1 MLAHLK
7 SKGIDAGLDARL
19 AFWPGESGLEQM
31 NPGEIAVPVADSR
44 RAPWS
49 DWIAVLLLLSGTAA
63 VVVWQNSRLGVLWDL
78 SYVLDSSYRISL
90 GDLPY
95 RDFPFSHAPL
105 TFLIQAAIIKLGGR
119 VFWHTTAY
127 CALMGGLATVT
138 TWRILL
144 NVLRDTLAHAR
155 LVAFLLSLPLVVL
168 GIYCIFPHPFYDPD
182 CTFAILL
189 SVLLLQQLDRKPAS
203 SWHALL
209 AGASLVIPLFV
220 KQNTGLAF
228 FVSAGLALAAL
239 MTIEI
244 FRRRSGRRYVWSLA
258 GAIAGLSLALLLIHF
273 SAGLRNYWHWTIEFA
288 AARRTPARGEM
299 LAIYQG
305 KFLLLWL
312 AIFAVGAIL
321 LWFRRRGQ
329 RVLALVSALLMSV
342 PFAWPAI
349 YLLRDQDAS
358 ERADRLIG
366 VWPLLLI
373 VAFVVAVATIRR
385 RTGTALVLPFIL
397 IAAVNGNFMSQQLW
411 GSTYAVWPL
420 FMILFASTI
429 DGLASLSKSWSSWTT
444 IPLAAIVVA
453 SLLIAGGFYVRSHE
467 RLDYANLSDGELAR
481 STLPQ
486 LKGLSVRG
494 QWLPDFEELVRYSET
509 NIPRDD
515 GLMLIPGEDLF
526 YYTTGRR
533 PHFPV
538 LLFDHTTNPYSPEEL
553 IKLWRDKNIRWVI
566 VKQDLQLEEDPV
578 ENRDRLIE
586 LLEQNFEQVESLNNY
601 DIYKRSDSLP
611 PDDDRDQN

>member
-1 MLAHLK
+1 M
-7 SKGIDAGLDARL
+7 AGPLVN
-19 AFWPGESGLEQM
+19 S
-31 NPGEIAVPVADSR
+31 SR
-44 RAPWS
+44 RLWQ
-49 DWIAVLLLLSGTAA
+49 DWTAALFLFSATAA
-63 VVVWQNSRLGVLWDL
+63 VVVWQNLRLGVLWDL

-95 RDFPFSHAPL
+95 RDFPFPHAPL
-105 TFLIQAAIIKLGGR
+105 TFLVQAAIIKLAGR
-119 VFWHTTAY
+119 VFWHTTVY
-127 CALMGGLATVT
+127 CALVGGLATVM

-144 NVLRDTLAHAR
+144 NVGRDTLAHAR
-155 LVAFLLSLPLVVL
+155 LVALLLSLPLVVL

-182 CTFAILL
+182 CTLAILL
-189 SVLLLQQLDRKPAS
+189 SVLLLQQLDRKPAAS
-203 SWHALL
+203 GRALL

-244 FRRRSGRRYVWSLA
+244 FRRRPVRRYVCALA
-258 GAIAGLSLALLLIHF
+258 GAIAGLSLALLLIHLF
-273 SAGLRNYWHWTIEFA
+273 AGLKNYWHWTIEFA
-288 AARRTPARGEM
+288 AGRRTPARGEM

-305 KFLLLWL
+305 KILLLWL
-312 AIFAVGAIL
+312 AIFAAGAIL

-329 RVLALVSALLMSV
+329 RVLALTSALLMSA

-349 YLLRDQDAS
+349 YLLRDQDAG

-366 VWPLLLI
+366 VWPVLLI
-373 VAFVVAVATIRR
+373 VAFVIAVATIRR
-385 RTGTALVLPFIL
+385 RTGIRLALPFIL
-397 IAAVNGNFMSQQLW
+397 IAAVHGAFMSQQLW

-420 FMILFASTI
+420 FMILLASTLA
-429 DGLASLSKSWSSWTT
+429 GLAAILKSWSSWTT
-444 IPLAAIVVA
+444 IPLAAIVAA
-453 SLLIAGGFYVRSHE
+453 SLVISGAFYVREHE

-494 QWLPDFEELVRYSET
+494 DWIPDFEELVRYSET

-515 GLMLIPGEDLF
+515 GLVLIPGEDLF

-533 PHFPV
+533 PRFPV
-538 LLFDHTTNPYSPEEL
+538 LLFDHTTNPYSPEE
-553 IKLWRDKNIRWVI
+553 IAKLCRDQNIRWVI

-578 ENRDRLIE
+578 ENRDLLIE
-586 LLEQNFEQVESLNNY
+586 LLEKDFEQVESLNNY
-601 DIYKRSDSLP
+601 DIYRRSDSLP
-611 PDDDRDQN
+611 DDDRDPD

>member
-1 MLAHLK
+1 MADPLAN
-7 SKGIDAGLDARL
+7 S
-19 AFWPGESGLEQM
+19 
-31 NPGEIAVPVADSR
+31 SR
-44 RAPWS
+44 RLWP
-49 DWIAVLLLLSGTAA
+49 DWAAALLLFSATAA

-78 SYVLDSSYRISL
+78 SYVLDSSYRLSL

-95 RDFPFSHAPL
+95 RDFPFPHAPI
-105 TFLIQAAIIKLGGR
+105 TFLIQAALIKLAGR
-119 VFWHTTAY
+119 VFWHTTVY
-127 CALMGGLATVT
+127 CALTGGLATVM

-144 NVLRDTLAHAR
+144 NVLRNTLAHAR
-155 LVAFLLSLPLVVL
+155 LLAPLLSLPLVVL

-182 CTFAILL
+182 CTLAILL
-189 SVLLLQQLDRKPAS
+189 SVLLLQQLDRKPAG
-203 SWHALL
+203 HAFL
-209 AGASLVIPLFV
+209 AGVSLVIPLFV

-228 FVSAGLALAAL
+228 FVSAGVALAAL

-244 FRRRSGRRYVWSLA
+244 FRRRPVRRYACALA
-258 GAIAGLSLALLLIHF
+258 GAIAGLTLALLLIHL
-273 SAGLRNYWHWTIEFA
+273 SAGLKNYWHWTIEFA

-305 KFLLLWL
+305 KILLLWL
-312 AIFAVGAIL
+312 AIFAAGAIL

-329 RVLALVSALLMSV
+329 RVLALTSALLMSA

-366 VWPLLLI
+366 VWPVLLI

-385 RTGTALVLPFIL
+385 RTGIALALPFIL

-420 FMILFASTI
+420 FMILFAGTI
-429 DGLASLSKSWSSWTT
+429 AGLAAILKSWSVWTT
-444 IPLAAIVVA
+444 IPLAAIVAA
-453 SLLIAGGFYVRSHE
+453 SLLVSGACYVRAHE

-486 LKGLSVRG
+486 LKGLNVRG
-494 QWLPDFEELVRYSET
+494 AWLPDFEELVRYSEA

-515 GLMLIPGEDLF
+515 GLVLIPGEDLF

-533 PHFPV
+533 PRFPV
-538 LLFDHTTNPYSPEEL
+538 LLFDHTTNPYSPEE
-553 IKLWRDKNIRWVI
+553 IAKLCRDKNIRWVI

-578 ENRDRLIE
+578 ESRDHLIE
-586 LLEQNFEQVESLNNY
+586 LLEQDFEQVESLNNY
-601 DIYKRSDSLP
+601 DIYRRSDP
-611 PDDDRDQN
+611 KQGADDDDNPN

>member
-1 MLAHLK
+1 MLFSLNK
-7 SKGIDAGLDARL
+7 DVNKLWVDAMIRCDPL
-19 AFWPGESGLEQM
+19 ASS
-31 NPGEIAVPVADSR
+31 SR
-44 RAPWS
+44 RLWPDLTAALFLFS
-49 DWIAVLLLLSGTAA
+49 ATAA
-63 VVVWQNSRLGVLWDL
+63 VVIWQNSRLGVLWDL

-95 RDFPFSHAPL
+95 RDFPFPHAPL
-105 TFLIQAAIIKLGGR
+105 TFLIQAGIIKLAGR
-119 VFWHTTAY
+119 VFWHTTVY
-127 CALMGGLATVT
+127 CALMGGLATVM

-144 NVLRDTLAHAR
+144 NVLSDTLAKAR
-155 LVAFLLSLPLVVL
+155 LVAFLLSLPLAVL

-182 CTFAILL
+182 CTLAILL
-189 SVLLLQQLDRKPAS
+189 NVLLLQQLDRQPVAS
-203 SWHALL
+203 WRSFLS
-209 AGASLVIPLFV
+209 GATLVIPLFV

-228 FVSAGLALAAL
+228 FVSAGVALAAL

-244 FRRRSGRRYVWSLA
+244 FRRRPVRRYVVSLA

-273 SAGLRNYWHWTIEFA
+273 SAGLKNYWHWTIEFA

-305 KFLLLWL
+305 KILLLWL
-312 AIFAVGAIL
+312 AIFAAGAML

-329 RVLALVSALLMSV
+329 RALALASALLMSV

-349 YLLRDQDAS
+349 YLLRDQDAG
-358 ERADRLIG
+358 ERADRLLA
-366 VWPLLLI
+366 VWPVLLI
-373 VAFVVAVATIRR
+373 IALVIAVASIKR
-385 RTGTALVLPFIL
+385 RTGIALVLPFIL

-420 FMILFASTI
+420 FIILFASTI
-429 DGLASLSKSWSSWTT
+429 AGLSSLWKSWSSWTT
-444 IPLAAIVVA
+444 MPLAATVVA
-453 SLLIAGGFYVRSHE
+453 SLLISGAFYAHAHE

-481 STLPQ
+481 STLPP

-494 QWLPDFEELVRYSET
+494 AWLPDFEELVRYSEA

-515 GLMLIPGEDLF
+515 GLVLIPGEDLF

-533 PHFPV
+533 PRFPV
-538 LLFDHTTNPYSPEEL
+538 LLFDHTTNPYSPEE
-553 IKLWRDKNIRWVI
+553 IAKLCRDKNIRWVI

-578 ENRDRLIE
+578 ENRDHLIE
-586 LLEQNFEQVESLNNY
+586 LLEKDFEQVESLNNY
-601 DIYKRSDSLP
+601 DIYRRSDP
-611 PDDDRDQN
+611 EKDQDDEP

>member
-1 MLAHLK
+1 M
-7 SKGIDAGLDARL
+7 
-19 AFWPGESGLEQM
+19 
-31 NPGEIAVPVADSR
+31 AVPLANSSR
-44 RAPWS
+44 RLWP
-49 DWIAVLLLLSGTAA
+49 DWTAALFLFSATAA

-78 SYVLDSSYRISL
+78 SYVLDSSFRISL

-95 RDFPFSHAPL
+95 RDFPFPHAPL
-105 TFLIQAAIIKLGGR
+105 TFLVQAALIKLGGR
-119 VFWHTTAY
+119 VFWHTTVY
-127 CALMGGLATVT
+127 CALMGGLATVM

-155 LVAFLLSLPLVVL
+155 LVAFLLSLPLAVL

-182 CTFAILL
+182 CTLAILL
-189 SVLLLQQLDRKPAS
+189 SVLLLQQLDRQPAA
-203 SWHALL
+203 SWRALL

-228 FVSAGLALAAL
+228 FASAGLALAAL

-244 FRRRSGRRYVWSLA
+244 FRRRPVRRYVCALA

-273 SAGLRNYWHWTIEFA
+273 SAGLKNYWHWTIEFA

-305 KFLLLWL
+305 KILLLWL
-312 AIFAVGAIL
+312 AIFAAGAIL

-329 RVLALVSALLMSV
+329 RVLALVSALLMSA

-349 YLLRDQDAS
+349 YLLRDQDAG

-366 VWPLLLI
+366 VWPVLLI
-373 VAFVVAVATIRR
+373 VAFVIAVASIRR
-385 RTGTALVLPFIL
+385 RAGIALALPFIL

-429 DGLASLSKSWSSWTT
+429 VGLASMLKSWSSWTT

-453 SLLIAGGFYVRSHE
+453 SLLISGAFYVRSHE

-494 QWLPDFEELVRYSET
+494 AWLPDFEELVRYSET

-515 GLMLIPGEDLF
+515 GLVLIPGEDLF

-533 PHFPV
+533 PQFPV
-538 LLFDHTTNPYSPEEL
+538 LLFDHTTNPYSPEE
-553 IKLWRDKNIRWVI
+553 IAKLCRDKNIRWVI

-578 ENRDRLIE
+578 ENRERLIE
-586 LLEQNFEQVESLNNY
+586 LLEKDFEQVESLNNY
-601 DIYKRSDSLP
+601 DIYRRSDP
-611 PDDDRDQN
+611 EKDQVDEP

>member
-1 MLAHLK
+1 VTI
-7 SKGIDAGLDARL
+7 SIRRC
-19 AFWPGESGLEQM
+19 WPDLTAALFLFS
-31 NPGEIAVPVADSR
+31 A
-44 RAPWS
+44 
-49 DWIAVLLLLSGTAA
+49 TAA

-90 GDLPY
+90 GDIPY
-95 RDFPFSHAPL
+95 RDFPFPHAPL
-105 TFLIQAAIIKLGGR
+105 TFLVQAALIKLGGR

-127 CALMGGLATVT
+127 CALMGGLANVMA
-138 TWRILL
+138 WRVLL
-144 NVLRDTLAHAR
+144 NVLRDKLAHAR
-155 LVAFLLSLPLVVL
+155 LVAFVLSLPLVLL

-203 SWHALL
+203 SWCALL

-244 FRRRSGRRYVWSLA
+244 FRRRSVRRYVWSLA
-258 GAIAGLSLALLLIHF
+258 GAIAGLSLALLLIHL
-273 SAGLRNYWHWTIEFA
+273 SAGLKNFWHWTIQFA

-305 KFLLLWL
+305 KILLLWL
-312 AIFAVGAIL
+312 AIFAAGATL
-321 LWFRRRGQ
+321 LLFRRRDQ
-329 RVLALVSALLMSV
+329 RVLTLTSALLMSA

-358 ERADRLIG
+358 ERADRLIA
-366 VWPLLLI
+366 VWPVLLI
-373 VAFVVAVATIRR
+373 IAFVIAVATIKRR
-385 RTGTALVLPFIL
+385 AGVSLILPFIL

-420 FMILFASTI
+420 FMILFASAI
-429 DGLASLSKSWSSWTT
+429 AGIAAMLKSWSSWTT
-444 IPLAAIVVA
+444 MPLTAIVVA
-453 SLLIAGGFYVRSHE
+453 SLLISGAFYVRSHE
-467 RLDYANLSDGELAR
+467 RLDYANLTDGELNR

-494 QWLPDFEELVRYSET
+494 DWIPSFEELVRYSDA

-515 GLMLIPGEDLF
+515 GLVLIPGEDPF
-526 YYTTGRR
+526 YFTTGRR
-533 PHFPV
+533 PGFPV
-538 LLFDHTTNPYSPEEL
+538 LLFDHTTNPYSPEEIVQL
-553 IKLWRDKNIRWVI
+553 CRDKNIRWVI

-586 LLEQNFEQVESLNNY
+586 LLERDFEQVESLNNY
-601 DIYKRSDSLP
+601 DIYRRSDPSES
-611 PDDDRDQN
+611 DDEP

>member
-1 MLAHLK
+1 MIGFRTDRK
-7 SKGIDAGLDARL
+7 VSILD
-19 AFWPGESGLEQM
+19 S
-31 NPGEIAVPVADSR
+31 NIASR
-44 RAPWS
+44 KYWPWS
-49 DWIAVLLLLSGTAA
+49 DWIAALVLFSATAA

-95 RDFPFSHAPL
+95 RDFPFPHAPL
-105 TFLIQAAIIKLGGR
+105 TFLVQAAIIKLGGR
-119 VFWHTTAY
+119 VFWHTTVY
-127 CALMGGLATVT
+127 CALMGGLATVL

-144 NVLRDTLAHAR
+144 NVVRDTVAHAR
-155 LVAFLLSLPLVVL
+155 LVAFLLSLPLAVL

-182 CTFAILL
+182 CTLAILL
-189 SVLLLQQLDRKPAS
+189 SVLLLQQIDHKPAS
-203 SWHALL
+203 SWRALL
-209 AGASLVIPLFV
+209 AGASLVIPLFI

-228 FVSAGLALAAL
+228 FVSAGLALLAL
-239 MTIEI
+239 MTIEM
-244 FRRRSGRRYVWSLA
+244 FRRRPLRRYLCALA
-258 GAIAGLSLALLLIHF
+258 GAIAGLSLALLLIHLF
-273 SAGLRNYWHWTIEFA
+273 AGLKNYWHWTIEFA

-305 KFLLLWL
+305 KILLLWL
-312 AIFAVGAIL
+312 ASFAAGAGL

-329 RVLALVSALLMSV
+329 RVPALLSALLMSA

-349 YLLRDQDAS
+349 YLLREQDAS

-366 VWPLLLI
+366 VWPVLLI
-373 VAFVVAVATIRR
+373 VAFVIAAASIRR
-385 RTGTALVLPFIL
+385 RTGIALVLPFIL

-429 DGLASLSKSWSSWTT
+429 VGLNAILKSWSSWTT
-444 IPLAAIVVA
+444 IPLAAIAVA
-453 SLLIAGGFYVRSHE
+453 SLLVSGACYIRSHE
-467 RLDYANLSDGELAR
+467 RLDYANLDDGEVHR

-509 NIPRDD
+509 NIARDD
-515 GLMLIPGEDLF
+515 GLVLIPGEDLF
-526 YYTTGRR
+526 YFTTGRR
-533 PHFPV
+533 PRFPV
-538 LLFDHTTNPYSPEEL
+538 LLFDHTTNPYSPEE
-553 IKLWRDKNIRWVI
+553 IAKLCRDQNIRWVI

-578 ENRDRLIE
+578 EHRDRLIE
-586 LLEQNFEQVESLNNY
+586 LLEKDFEQVESLNNY
-601 DIYKRSDSLP
+601 DIYRRSESE
-611 PDDDRDQN
+611 PDEAN

>member
-1 MLAHLK
+1 
-7 SKGIDAGLDARL
+7 
-19 AFWPGESGLEQM
+19 
-31 NPGEIAVPVADSR
+31 
-44 RAPWS
+44 
-49 DWIAVLLLLSGTAA
+49 
-63 VVVWQNSRLGVLWDL
+63 
-78 SYVLDSSYRISL
+78 
-90 GDLPY
+90 
-95 RDFPFSHAPL
+95 
-105 TFLIQAAIIKLGGR
+105 
-119 VFWHTTAY
+119 
-127 CALMGGLATVT
+127 MGGLATVM

-155 LVAFLLSLPLVVL
+155 LVAFLLSLPLAVL

-182 CTFAILL
+182 CTLAILL
-189 SVLLLQQLDRKPAS
+189 SVLLLQQLDRQPAA
-203 SWHALL
+203 SWRALL

-228 FVSAGLALAAL
+228 FASAGLALAVL
-239 MTIEI
+239 MAIEI
-244 FRRRSGRRYVWSLA
+244 FRKRPVRRYVCALA

-273 SAGLRNYWHWTIEFA
+273 SAGLKNYWHWTIEFA

-305 KFLLLWL
+305 KILLLWL
-312 AIFAVGAIL
+312 AIFAAGAIL
-321 LWFRRRGQ
+321 LWFSRRGQ
-329 RVLALVSALLMSV
+329 RVLALVSALLMSA

-366 VWPLLLI
+366 IWPVLLI
-373 VAFVVAVATIRR
+373 VAFVVAVASVRR
-385 RTGTALVLPFIL
+385 RTGMALVLPFIL

-420 FMILFASTI
+420 FMILFASAI
-429 DGLASLSKSWSSWTT
+429 AGLASIRSLASVRLDAGLVPQLPGRTSPPSKRSDDQQSWTT
-444 IPLAAIVVA
+444 MPLAAIIVA
-453 SLLIAGGFYVRSHE
+453 ALLIAGGFYVHAHE
-467 RLDYANLSDGELAR
+467 RLDYANLSDGELVR

-515 GLMLIPGEDLF
+515 ALVLIPGEDLF

-533 PHFPV
+533 PRFPV
-538 LLFDHTTNPYSPEEL
+538 LLFDHTTNPFSPEE
-553 IKLWRDKNIRWVI
+553 IAKLCRDKNIRWVI

-578 ENRDRLIE
+578 ENRDHLIE
-586 LLEQNFEQVESLNNY
+586 LLEQDFEQVESLNNY
-601 DIYKRSDSLP
+601 DIYRRSDP
-611 PDDDRDQN
+611 EKDQDDEP

>member
-1 MLAHLK
+1 
-7 SKGIDAGLDARL
+7 
-19 AFWPGESGLEQM
+19 M
-31 NPGEIAVPVADSR
+31 NPGEMADPHANSSR
-44 RAPWS
+44 RLWP
-49 DWIAVLLLLSGTAA
+49 DWTAALFLFLATAA

-95 RDFPFSHAPL
+95 RDFPFPHAPL
-105 TFLIQAAIIKLGGR
+105 TFLVQAAIIKLAGR
-119 VFWHTTAY
+119 VFWHTTVY
-127 CALMGGLATVT
+127 CALMGGLATVM

-144 NVLRDTLAHAR
+144 NVLRDRLAHAT
-155 LVAFLLSLPLVVL
+155 LVAFFLSLPLAVL

-182 CTFAILL
+182 CTLAILL
-189 SVLLLQQLDRKPAS
+189 SVLLLQQLDRQPVAS
-203 SWHALL
+203 WRAFL
-209 AGASLVIPLFV
+209 AGATLVIPLFV

-228 FVSAGLALAAL
+228 FASAGLALVAL

-244 FRRRSGRRYVWSLA
+244 FRRRPVRRYVLSLA
-258 GAIAGLSLALLLIHF
+258 GAVAGLSLALLLIHLF
-273 SAGLRNYWHWTIEFA
+273 AGLKNYWHWTIEFA

-305 KFLLLWL
+305 KILLLWL
-312 AIFAVGAIL
+312 AIFAAGAML

-329 RVLALVSALLMSV
+329 RALALASALLMSV

-349 YLLRDQDAS
+349 YLLRDQDAG
-358 ERADRLIG
+358 ERADRLLA
-366 VWPLLLI
+366 VWPVLLI
-373 VAFVVAVATIRR
+373 VAFVIAVASIRR
-385 RTGTALVLPFIL
+385 RTGMALVLPFIL

-429 DGLASLSKSWSSWTT
+429 VGLSALLKSWSSWTT
-444 IPLAAIVVA
+444 IPLAAIVAA
-453 SLLIAGGFYVRSHE
+453 SLLISGAFYVRSHE
-467 RLDYANLSDGELAR
+467 RLDYANLTDGEMNR
-481 STLPQ
+481 STLPP

-494 QWLPDFEELVRYSET
+494 DWIPNFEELVRYSEA

-515 GLMLIPGEDLF
+515 GLVLIPGEDLF

-533 PHFPV
+533 PRFPV
-538 LLFDHTTNPYSPEEL
+538 LLFDHTTNPYSPEEIARL
-553 IKLWRDKNIRWVI
+553 CRDKNIRWVI

-586 LLEQNFEQVESLNNY
+586 LLEKDFEQVESLNNY
-601 DIYKRSDSLP
+601 DIYRRSDP
-611 PDDDRDQN
+611 EKDQDDEP

>member
-1 MLAHLK
+1 
-7 SKGIDAGLDARL
+7 
-19 AFWPGESGLEQM
+19 M
-31 NPGEIAVPVADSR
+31 NPGEMADPLADSSR
-44 RAPWS
+44 RLWP
-49 DWIAVLLLLSGTAA
+49 DWMAALFLFSATAS

-90 GDLPY
+90 GDVPY
-95 RDFPFSHAPL
+95 RDFPFPHAPL
-105 TFLIQAAIIKLGGR
+105 TFLVQAAIIKLAGR
-119 VFWHTTAY
+119 VFWHTTVY
-127 CALMGGLATVT
+127 CALMGGLATVM

-155 LVAFLLSLPLVVL
+155 LVAFLLSLPLAVL

-182 CTFAILL
+182 CTLAILP
-189 SVLLLQQLDRKPAS
+189 SVLLLQQLDRQPAS
-203 SWHALL
+203 SWRALL

-228 FVSAGLALAAL
+228 FMSAGLALAAL

-244 FRRRSGRRYVWSLA
+244 FRRRPVRRYVCALA

-273 SAGLRNYWHWTIEFA
+273 SAGLKNYWHWTIEFA
-288 AARRTPARGEM
+288 ATRRTPARGEM

-305 KFLLLWL
+305 KILLLWL
-312 AIFAVGAIL
+312 ASFAAGAIL
-321 LWFRRRGQ
+321 LWFSHRGQ
-329 RVLALVSALLMSV
+329 RMLALASALLMSA

-366 VWPLLLI
+366 VWPVLLI
-373 VAFVVAVATIRR
+373 VAFVIAVASIRR
-385 RTGTALVLPFIL
+385 RTGISLVQPFIL
-397 IAAVNGNFMSQQLW
+397 IGAVNGNFMSQQLW

-420 FMILFASTI
+420 FMILFANTI
-429 DGLASLSKSWSSWTT
+429 VGLSSVGSLTSIRLEAGLVPQSRIDQQSWTT

-453 SLLIAGGFYVRSHE
+453 SLLISGAFYVRAHE
-467 RLDYANLSDGELAR
+467 RLDYANLTDGEMNR

-486 LKGLSVRG
+486 LKGLSARG

-515 GLMLIPGEDLF
+515 GLVLIPGEDLF

-533 PHFPV
+533 PRFPV
-538 LLFDHTTNPYSPEEL
+538 LLFDHTTNPYSPEE
-553 IKLWRDKNIRWVI
+553 IAKLCRDKNIRWVI

-586 LLEQNFEQVESLNNY
+586 LLEQDFEQVESLNNY
-601 DIYKRSDSLP
+601 DIYRRSDP
-611 PDDDRDQN
+611 EKDQADEP

>member
-1 MLAHLK
+1 
-7 SKGIDAGLDARL
+7 
-19 AFWPGESGLEQM
+19 M
-31 NPGEIAVPVADSR
+31 NPDEMFDPLANSSR
-44 RAPWS
+44 RLWL
-49 DWIAVLLLLSGTAA
+49 DWIAALFLFSATAA

-78 SYVLDSSYRISL
+78 SYVLDNSYRISL

-95 RDFPFSHAPL
+95 RDFPFPHAPI
-105 TFLIQAAIIKLGGR
+105 TFLIQAALIKLGGR
-119 VFWHTTAY
+119 VFWHTTVY
-127 CALMGGLATVT
+127 CALTGGLATVM

-144 NVLRDTLAHAR
+144 NVLRDTTAHSR
-155 LVAFLLSLPLVVL
+155 LVALFLSLPLVVL

-182 CTFAILL
+182 CTLAILL
-189 SVLLLQQLDRKPAS
+189 SVLLLQQVDRKPAS
-203 SWHALL
+203 SWRPFL

-244 FRRRSGRRYVWSLA
+244 FQRRPVRRYACALA
-258 GAIAGLSLALLLIHF
+258 GAIAGLTLALLLIHLF
-273 SAGLRNYWHWTIEFA
+273 AGLKNYWHWTIEFA

-305 KFLLLWL
+305 KILLLWL
-312 AIFAVGAIL
+312 AIFAAGAIL
-321 LWFRRRGQ
+321 LWFRGRGQ
-329 RVLALVSALLMSV
+329 RVLALASALLMSA

-366 VWPLLLI
+366 VWPVLLI
-373 VAFVVAVATIRR
+373 VAFVIAVISIRR
-385 RTGTALVLPFIL
+385 RAGIALVLPFIL

-420 FMILFASTI
+420 FMILFAGTI
-429 DGLASLSKSWSSWTT
+429 TGLAALLRLWSSRMT
-444 IPLAAIVVA
+444 IPLAAIVAA
-453 SLLIAGGFYVRSHE
+453 SLLVSGAFYVRAHE
-467 RLDYANLSDGELAR
+467 RLDYANLSDGEPAR

-494 QWLPDFEELVRYSET
+494 QWLPDFEELVRYSEA

-515 GLMLIPGEDLF
+515 GLVLIPGEDLF

-533 PHFPV
+533 PLFPV
-538 LLFDHTTNPYSPEEL
+538 LLFDHTTNPYSPEE
-553 IKLWRDKNIRWVI
+553 IAKLCRDKNIRWVI
-566 VKQDLQLEEDPV
+566 IKQDLQLEEDPV
-578 ENRDRLIE
+578 ESRDYLIE
-586 LLEQNFEQVESLNNY
+586 LLEQDFEQVDSLNNY
-601 DIYKRSDSLP
+601 EIYRRSDPEGSSRRTLSFFP
-611 PDDDRDQN
+611 RPLGGD

>member
-1 MLAHLK
+1 
-7 SKGIDAGLDARL
+7 
-19 AFWPGESGLEQM
+19 M
-31 NPGEIAVPVADSR
+31 NPGEMADPLAKPSHR
-44 RAPWS
+44 LWP
-49 DWIAVLLLLSGTAA
+49 DWASALFLFSATAT

-78 SYVLDSSYRISL
+78 SYILDNSYRISL

-95 RDFPFSHAPL
+95 RDFPFPHAPI
-105 TFLIQAAIIKLGGR
+105 TFLIQAGIIKLAGR
-119 VFWHTTAY
+119 VFWHTTVY
-127 CALMGGLATVT
+127 CALTGGLATVT

-144 NVLRDTLAHAR
+144 NVLRDTIGHAR

-182 CTFAILL
+182 CTLAILL
-189 SVLLLQQLDRKPAS
+189 SMLLLQQLDRKPAAS
-203 SWHALL
+203 GRAFL

-228 FVSAGLALAAL
+228 FVSAGLALAVL

-244 FRRRSGRRYVWSLA
+244 FRGRPVRRYVCALA
-258 GAIAGLSLALLLIHF
+258 GAIAGLTLALLLIHL
-273 SAGLRNYWHWTIEFA
+273 SAGLKNYWHWTIEFA

-305 KFLLLWL
+305 KILLLWI
-312 AIFAVGAIL
+312 AIFAAGAIL
-321 LWFRRRGQ
+321 LWFRRRGR
-329 RVLALVSALLMSV
+329 RVLALTSVLLMSA

-366 VWPLLLI
+366 VWPVLLI
-373 VAFVVAVATIRR
+373 VAFVIAVASIRR
-385 RTGTALVLPFIL
+385 RTGIALALPFIL

-411 GSTYAVWPL
+411 GSTYAVWPI

-429 DGLASLSKSWSSWTT
+429 AGLAAILKSWSSWTT
-444 IPLAAIVVA
+444 IPLATIVAA
-453 SLLIAGGFYVRSHE
+453 SLLVSGAFYVHAHE
-467 RLDYANLSDGELAR
+467 RLDYANLSDGEPAR

-486 LKGLSVRG
+486 LKGLNVRG
-494 QWLPDFEELVRYSET
+494 AWLPDFEELVRYSET

-515 GLMLIPGEDLF
+515 GLVLIPGEDLF

-533 PHFPV
+533 PRFPV
-538 LLFDHTTNPYSPEEL
+538 LLFDHTTNPYSPEE
-553 IKLWRDKNIRWVI
+553 IAKLCRDKNIRWVI

-578 ENRDRLIE
+578 ENRDHLIE
-586 LLEQNFEQVESLNNY
+586 LLEQDFEQVESLNNY
-601 DIYKRSDSLP
+601 DIYRRNDPEKDESENEP
-611 PDDDRDQN
+611 

>member
-1 MLAHLK
+1 MTKGDTADPLAN
-7 SKGIDAGLDARL
+7 S
-19 AFWPGESGLEQM
+19 
-31 NPGEIAVPVADSR
+31 SR
-44 RAPWS
+44 RLWP
-49 DWIAVLLLLSGTAA
+49 DWIAALFLFSATAA

-90 GDLPY
+90 GDIPY
-95 RDFPFSHAPL
+95 RDFPFPHTPL
-105 TFLIQAAIIKLGGR
+105 TFLIQAAIIKLAGR
-119 VFWHTTAY
+119 VFWHTTVY
-127 CALMGGLATVT
+127 CAVTGGLATVM

-155 LVAFLLSLPLVVL
+155 LVAFLLTLPLVAL

-182 CTFAILL
+182 CTFAILVG
-189 SVLLLQQLDRKPAS
+189 VLLLQQLDHKPAA
-203 SWHALL
+203 SWRAFL
-209 AGASLVIPLFV
+209 AGASLVVPLFV

-228 FVSAGLALAAL
+228 FASAGFALVAL

-244 FRRRSGRRYVWSLA
+244 FRKCSARRYVWSLV
-258 GAIAGLSLALLLIHF
+258 GAIAGISLALLLIHF
-273 SAGLRNYWHWTIEFA
+273 SAGLKNYWHWTIEFA

-305 KFLLLWL
+305 KILLLWL
-312 AIFAVGAIL
+312 ALFASGAIL
-321 LWFRRRGQ
+321 LWFSHSGKRM
-329 RVLALVSALLMSV
+329 LTIAAALLMSA

-349 YLLRDQDAS
+349 YLLRDQDAG

-366 VWPLLLI
+366 VWPVVLI
-373 VAFVVAVATIRR
+373 VSFIVAVVTILRR
-385 RTGTALVLPFIL
+385 RGVSLILPFIL

-420 FMILFASTI
+420 FMILCASTI
-429 DGLASLSKSWSSWTT
+429 AGLSLLLKSWSSWTT
-444 IPLAAIVVA
+444 MPLVAIVVA
-453 SLLIAGGFYVRSHE
+453 SLLISGAFYVRSHE
-467 RLDYANLSDGELAR
+467 RLDYANLTDGDMNR

-515 GLMLIPGEDLF
+515 GLVLIPGEDLF

-533 PHFPV
+533 PLFPV
-538 LLFDHTTNPYSPEEL
+538 LLFDHTTNPYSPEE
-553 IKLWRDKNIRWVI
+553 IAKLCRDKNIRWVI

-586 LLEQNFEQVESLNNY
+586 LLEQDFEQVESLNNY
-601 DIYKRSDSLP
+601 DIYRRSDP
-611 PDDDRDQN
+611 EKCF

>member
-1 MLAHLK
+1 MTK
-7 SKGIDAGLDARL
+7 
-19 AFWPGESGLEQM
+19 
-31 NPGEIAVPVADSR
+31 GEIADPLADPR
-44 RAPWS
+44 RWFWS
-49 DWIAVLLLLSGTAA
+49 DWLAALSLFSATAA
-63 VVVWQNSRLGVLWDL
+63 VVIWQNSRLGVLWDL
-78 SYVLDSSYRISL
+78 SYVLDSAYRISL

-95 RDFPFSHAPL
+95 RDFPFPHAPL
-105 TFLIQAAIIKLGGR
+105 TFLVQAAIIKLAGR
-119 VFWHTTAY
+119 VFWYTTVY
-127 CALMGGLATVT
+127 CALMGGLASVV

-144 NVLRDTLAHAR
+144 NVLRDKIAHAR
-155 LVAFLLSLPLVVL
+155 RVAFLLALPLVTL

-189 SVLLLQQLDRKPAS
+189 SVLLLQQLDRKPAA
-203 SWHALL
+203 SWRAFL
-209 AGASLVIPLFV
+209 AGASLVIPLFL

-228 FVSAGLALAAL
+228 FVSAALALAAL

-244 FRRRSGRRYVWSLA
+244 FRRRPVRRYVFALA
-258 GAIAGLSLALLLIHF
+258 GAIAGLALAVLLIHLF
-273 SAGLRNYWHWTIEFA
+273 AGLKNYWYWTFEFA

-305 KFLLLWL
+305 KILLLWL
-312 AIFAVGAIL
+312 ALFAAGAIL
-321 LWFRRRGQ
+321 LWFRRQGQ
-329 RVLALVSALLMSV
+329 RGLALASALLMSA

-349 YLLRDQDAS
+349 YLLRDQDAG

-366 VWPLLLI
+366 VWPVLLI
-373 VAFVVAVATIRR
+373 VAFVIAVASIRR
-385 RTGTALVLPFIL
+385 RTGIALVLPFIL

-429 DGLASLSKSWSSWTT
+429 AGLSSLLKSWSSWTT
-444 IPLAAIVVA
+444 MPLAAIVVA
-453 SLLIAGGFYVRSHE
+453 SLLISGAFYVRAHE

-494 QWLPDFEELVRYSET
+494 QWLPDFEELVRYSEI

-515 GLMLIPGEDLF
+515 GLVLIPGEDLF

-533 PHFPV
+533 PRFPV
-538 LLFDHTTNPYSPEEL
+538 LLFDHTTNPYSPEE
-553 IKLWRDKNIRWVI
+553 IVKLCRDKNIRWVI

-586 LLEQNFEQVESLNNY
+586 LLEKDFELVESLNNY
-601 DIYKRSDSLP
+601 DIYRRSDP
-611 PDDDRDQN
+611 EKDETDDDDQPN

>member
-1 MLAHLK
+1 MADPLAN
-7 SKGIDAGLDARL
+7 S
-19 AFWPGESGLEQM
+19 
-31 NPGEIAVPVADSR
+31 SR
-44 RAPWS
+44 RLWP
-49 DWIAVLLLLSGTAA
+49 DWTAALFLFSATAA

-95 RDFPFSHAPL
+95 RDFPFPHAPL
-105 TFLIQAAIIKLGGR
+105 TFLVQAALIKLAGR
-119 VFWHTTAY
+119 VFWHTTMY
-127 CALMGGLATVT
+127 CALTGGLATVM

-144 NVLRDTLAHAR
+144 NVLRDRLTHAR
-155 LVAFLLSLPLVVL
+155 LVAFLLSLPLAVL

-182 CTFAILL
+182 CTLAILI
-189 SVLLLQQLDRKPAS
+189 SVLLLQQLDRNPAS
-203 SWHALL
+203 WRALL

-228 FVSAGLALAAL
+228 FASAGLALAAL

-244 FRRRSGRRYVWSLA
+244 FRRRPARRYICALT
-258 GAIAGLSLALLLIHF
+258 GAIAGLSLALLLIYF
-273 SAGLRNYWHWTIEFA
+273 TAGLKNYWRWTIEFA

-305 KFLLLWL
+305 KILLLWL
-312 AIFAVGAIL
+312 AIFAAGAIL
-321 LWFRRRGQ
+321 LWFSRRRGQ
-329 RVLALVSALLMSV
+329 RALALVSALLMSA
-342 PFAWPAI
+342 PFVWPAI

-358 ERADRLIG
+358 ERADRLIA
-366 VWPLLLI
+366 VWPVLLI
-373 VAFVVAVATIRR
+373 AAFVIAVASIILSIRR
-385 RTGTALVLPFIL
+385 RTGIAFALPFIL

-420 FMILFASTI
+420 FMILFASTLV
-429 DGLASLSKSWSSWTT
+429 GLSSLGLDAGLVPQSIGRTSPPSKRSEDPQSWTT
-444 IPLAAIVVA
+444 IPLAAIAAA
-453 SLLIAGGFYVRSHE
+453 SLLVSGACYVRAHE
-467 RLDYANLSDGELAR
+467 RLDYANLSDGEPAR

-494 QWLPDFEELVRYSET
+494 DWIPNFEELVRYSEA

-515 GLMLIPGEDLF
+515 GLLLLPGEDLF

-533 PHFPV
+533 PRFPV
-538 LLFDHTTNPYSPEEL
+538 LLFDHTTNPYSPEEIARL
-553 IKLWRDKNIRWVI
+553 CRDKNIRWVI

-586 LLEQNFEQVESLNNY
+586 LLEKDFEQVESLNNY
-601 DIYKRSDSLP
+601 DIYRRSDP
-611 PDDDRDQN
+611 EKDQDDEP

>member
-1 MLAHLK
+1 MTKGDMADPLAN
-7 SKGIDAGLDARL
+7 SRQRL
-19 AFWPGESGLEQM
+19 
-31 NPGEIAVPVADSR
+31 
-44 RAPWS
+44 WS
-49 DWIAVLLLLSGTAA
+49 DCVAALFLFSATAA

-95 RDFPFSHAPL
+95 RDFPFPHAPL
-105 TFLIQAAIIKLGGR
+105 TFLIQAGIIKLGGR
-119 VFWHTTAY
+119 VFWHTTVY
-127 CALMGGLATVT
+127 CALTGGLATVV

-144 NVLRDTLAHAR
+144 NVVRDTLAQAR

-189 SVLLLQQLDRKPAS
+189 SVLLLQQLDRQPAA
-203 SWHALL
+203 SWRALL
-209 AGASLVIPLFV
+209 AGASLVVPIFV

-228 FVSAGLALAAL
+228 FVSAGLTLAAL

-244 FRRRSGRRYVWSLA
+244 FRRRPVRRYVCALA
-258 GAIAGLSLALLLIHF
+258 GAIAGLSLALLLIHLF
-273 SAGLRNYWHWTIEFA
+273 AGLKNYWHWTIEFA

-305 KFLLLWL
+305 KILLLWL
-312 AIFAVGAIL
+312 AIFAAGAIL

-329 RVLALVSALLMSV
+329 RVLALVSALLMSA

-349 YLLRDQDAS
+349 YLLRDQDAA
-358 ERADRLIG
+358 ERADRLLD
-366 VWPLLLI
+366 VWPVLLI
-373 VAFVVAVATIRR
+373 VAFVVAVATIKRR
-385 RTGTALVLPFIL
+385 SGLALVLPFIL
-397 IAAVNGNFMSQQLW
+397 ISAIHGAFMSQQLW

-420 FMILFASTI
+420 FMILFAITI
-429 DGLASLSKSWSSWTT
+429 AGLSSLLKSRSSWTT
-444 IPLAAIVVA
+444 MPLAAIVVA
-453 SLLIAGGFYVRSHE
+453 SLAISGAFYVRAHE
-467 RLDYANLSDGELAR
+467 RLDYANLTDGEMNR

-486 LKGLSVRG
+486 LKGLAVRG

-515 GLMLIPGEDLF
+515 GLVLIPGEDLF

-533 PHFPV
+533 PRFPV
-538 LLFDHTTNPYSPEEL
+538 LLFDHTTNPYSPEE
-553 IKLWRDKNIRWVI
+553 IAKLCRDKDIRWVI

-586 LLEQNFEQVESLNNY
+586 LLEQDFEQVESLNNY
-601 DIYKRSDSLP
+601 DIYRRNDSEKDQ
-611 PDDDRDQN
+611 DDEP